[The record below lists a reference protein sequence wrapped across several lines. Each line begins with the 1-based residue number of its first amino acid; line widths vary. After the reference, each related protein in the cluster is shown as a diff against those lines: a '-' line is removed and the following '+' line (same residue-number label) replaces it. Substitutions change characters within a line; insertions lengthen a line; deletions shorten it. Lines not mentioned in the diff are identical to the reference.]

1 MGSQSVTDFS
11 PTKKKR
17 IRELME
23 GYSSDSPTA
32 ETQASKI
39 GAAAVGTLGTDAT
52 NEFLQAL
59 SSLSVETAL
68 RLIKRLAEDLKT
80 TEDLQEKYKNYG
92 VGPKVQKPLSTV
104 SRFLIK
110 EHSDSMSVIQA
121 KTDSAFAATDAIS
134 RTIIDVVS
142 HAFPQEKEPVEINRE
157 KFAKAFEE
165 TKLEDIYAAFV
176 QNVTGALINRA
187 LDSTRGSLSPAF
199 VSEIKQKIREHF
211 VPEFVE
217 RLRKGK

>member
-1 MGSQSVTDFS
+1 MGSQSVSDFS

-23 GYSSDSPTA
+23 GYSFDSPTA
-32 ETQASKI
+32 ETEASKI
-39 GAAAVGTLGTDAT
+39 GAAAVGTLGRDTT

-68 RLIKRLAEDLKT
+68 RLIKRLAEDLKSK
-80 TEDLQEKYKNYG
+80 EDLQEKYKSYG
-92 VGPKVQKPLSTV
+92 VGPKVQKPLLTV
-104 SRFLIK
+104 SRFLVK
-110 EHSDSMSVIQA
+110 EHSDRLSAIQA
-121 KTDSAFAATDAIS
+121 RTDSAFAAVDAIS

-142 HAFPQEKEPVEINRE
+142 HAFPQEKEPVEVNRE

-165 TKLEDIYAAFV
+165 TKLEDVYTAFV
-176 QNVTGALINRA
+176 ENVAGALINRA
-187 LDSTRGSLSPAF
+187 LDSTRVSLSPAL
-199 VSEIKQKIREHF
+199 VSDIKQKIRKHF

-217 RLRKGK
+217 KLRKGK